1 MKPVGV
7 DVPCL
12 ERFRFASGQP
22 LGIMVVL
29 MPKVSLAKTAQLP
42 ATDRGRRTR
51 AAIIDAAATI
61 MYQRGVSAS
70 SLDDVLTA
78 AGCGKSQLYH
88 YFTDRSELVQA
99 VIDRQLELILANQP
113 ALNKVDSWAGLRR
126 WADQILDKHRVP
138 GGPFACPL
146 GSMAAELKND
156 EAYLPALDAAFDRW
170 EAALAAG
177 LKKMRERGQLRRSAD
192 PHRLAAALL
201 AALQGGM
208 LSARVHNDIT
218 PLEDAVDNALL
229 ALRQKAAAS
238 QTVKH

>member
-1 MKPVGV
+1 M
-7 DVPCL
+7 
-12 ERFRFASGQP
+12 QN
-22 LGIMVVL
+22 
-29 MPKVSLAKTAQLP
+29 VSLAKTAQLP
-42 ATDRGRRTR
+42 ATDRGRRSR
-51 AAIIDAAATI
+51 AGIIDAAATL
-61 MYQRGVSAS
+61 MYQRGVSAA
-70 SLDDVLTA
+70 SLDDVLAA

-113 ALNKVDSWAGLRR
+113 ALSNVDSWAGLRR
-126 WADQILDKHRVP
+126 WADQILEKHRVP

-156 EAYLPALDAAFDRW
+156 EAYLPALDAAFRCW
-170 EAALAAG
+170 ESALAAG
-177 LKKMRERGQLRRSAD
+177 LEKMRERGQLRKSAD

-208 LSARVHNDIT
+208 LSARVHNDIA

-229 ALRQKAAAS
+229 ALRHKAGAPRI
-238 QTVKH
+238 VKR

>member
-1 MKPVGV
+1 
-7 DVPCL
+7 
-12 ERFRFASGQP
+12 
-22 LGIMVVL
+22 
-29 MPKVSLAKTAQLP
+29 MPNVSLAKTAQLP
-42 ATDRGRRTR
+42 ATDRGRRSR

-61 MYQRGVSAS
+61 MYQRGVSAA
-70 SLDDVLTA
+70 SLDDVLAA

-170 EAALAAG
+170 ESALAAG
-177 LKKMRERGQLRRSAD
+177 LEKMRERGQLRKSAD

-229 ALRQKAAAS
+229 ALRHKAAAPRI
-238 QTVKH
+238 VKR